1 MSDKETGMK
10 LGLLLCDD
18 VMAPLQGEFGGYQQ
32 MFTRLLQQVCPDLV
46 LTVYDVRR
54 GEFPQNPD
62 ENLGYLTSGSACGVN
77 DDLPWLAEL
86 EAFIRLLAQ
95 QQKKLVGICFGHQL
109 LAKVLGGKVECSQRG
124 WGIGVSFND
133 IRADKPWM
141 VPASKAIDLVACH
154 QDQVI
159 SLPPGAEVLAASRF
173 CPLYMVQFTEH
184 LLGIQGH
191 PEFPKAYV
199 AALMEKRRDKIPAH
213 RIREGLASLD
223 AGVDDIAVARWIIN
237 FIQDGW

>member
-1 MSDKETGMK
+1 MK

-18 VMAPLQGEFGGYQQ
+18 AMAPLQGEFGGYQQ

-62 ENLGYLTSGSACGVN
+62 DNLGYLTSGSACGVN

-86 EAFIRLLAQ
+86 ETFIRLLAQ

-133 IRADKPWM
+133 IRANRPWM

-159 SLPPGAEVLAASRF
+159 SLPRGLKCWRPAGFVLCTWYSSLNTCWAYR
-173 CPLYMVQFTEH
+173 
-184 LLGIQGH
+184 GIRN
-191 PEFPKAYV
+191 FPKPM
-199 AALMEKRRDKIPAH
+199 LPP
-213 RIREGLASLD
+213 
-223 AGVDDIAVARWIIN
+223 
-237 FIQDGW
+237 